1 MAKRID
7 EITKR
12 NVVSLYRDGCPVYQ
26 ISEHFGISDGSVYRI
41 VRDFEGRG
49 IDDESIDN
57 RRDGVRSGQDS
68 DAASAS
74 E

>member
-7 EITKR
+7 KITKL

-26 ISEHFGISDGSVYRI
+26 ISQHFEISDGSVYRI
-41 VRDFEGRG
+41 VREYERMEVE
-49 IDDESIDN
+49 DESIDN
-57 RRDGVRSGQDS
+57 RRDGVCAGQDS
-68 DAASAS
+68 DATPTS